1 MTIDS
6 LKRLL
11 IFVALCLAQVLV
23 FNRIHLFNIAMPLLY
38 VYFVLLFPRNYPKW
52 ALLFWCFGLGLVN
65 DTFSNTPGVSCATL
79 TLLGAIQPYYLELF
93 VPRDAVEDFRPALFS
108 LGISKYIYYALPL
121 VVFYCLVFF
130 ALESFNFFNWL
141 QWLVCTGGSAVLTF
155 VLILTLESLR
165 TK

>member
-1 MTIDS
+1 MTVDS

-11 IFVALCLAQVLV
+11 IFIVLCMAQVLV
-23 FNRIHLFNIAMPLLY
+23 LNRIHLFSIATPLLY

-52 ALLFWCFGLGLVN
+52 ALLFWSFGLGLVN
-65 DTFSNTPGVSCATL
+65 DTFSNTPGVACASM
-79 TLLGAIQPYYLELF
+79 TLLGVIQPYCLELF
-93 VPRDAVEDFRPALFS
+93 VPRDAVEDFRPAVYS

-121 VVFYCLVFF
+121 TLLYCLVFF

-141 QWLVCTGGSAVLTF
+141 QWLECTGGSTLLTF
-155 VLILTLESLR
+155 ALILTLESLR